1 MKSLIVAATALIVAT
16 APAFAGGYGHS
27 QPTSPQFASAT
38 ALNYATQIATV
49 KSHMNKGKIEQVTG
63 ASAEALNKSGC
74 GCHGSQTAHAF
85 AKNNSIQVATVKSGF
100 TVGGISQSAVA
111 TSTAKNLR

>member
-27 QPTSPQFASAT
+27 SPTSPQFANAT
-38 ALNYATQIATV
+38 ALNYATQVASV
-49 KSHMNKGKIEQVTG
+49 KTLFSKGKVEQVTG
-63 ASAEALNKSGC
+63 ASAEAINKSNC
-74 GCHGSQTAHAF
+74 GCKGSQTANAF

-100 TVGGISQSAVA
+100 NVGGISQSAVA
-111 TSTAKNLR
+111 TSLAKNVR